1 MMSSKPLT
9 DKAEAVDDFIG
20 RVAIIMIVMSV
31 NFTLT
36 AWQYVAS
43 EAAGEIIDKIQM
55 VSLLLAGAWI
65 MPSFL
70 RLKMSGANE
79 MFTSDSYIASVFKK
93 AAVKAFS
100 LTYLFL
106 VVAEIAARADWL
118 NVPSEFYLSGA
129 LAFTTATFSV
139 AFFFFSHSEDYVG

>member
-1 MMSSKPLT
+1 MSSKPLT

-65 MPSFL
+65 MPSFW

-79 MFTSDSYIASVFKK
+79 MFATDSYISSVFKR
-93 AAVKAFS
+93 AAVKAFC

-106 VVAEIAARADWL
+106 IIVEIAARASWL
-118 NVPSEFYLSGA
+118 NVPSEFYLSST

-139 AFFFFSHSEDYVG
+139 AFFIFNRSDEHIG